1 MPPPSPCEI
10 KWRAAWYGPNA
21 STGGVWNS
29 TVKRIAA
36 MAPHQSNRGRLLG
49 YYVGDELLAQG
60 LSVSSLTA
68 VFDLLKETWPNATT
82 YYNEEWSVINDPS
95 WRDKDGKPYVTV
107 PDSLGKCTRSLCVF
121 F

>member
-1 MPPPSPCEI
+1 
-10 KWRAAWYGPNA
+10 
-21 STGGVWNS
+21 
-29 TVKRIAA
+29 

-95 WRDKDGKPYVTV
+95 WRDKDGKPYVIV
-107 PDSLGKCTRSLCVF
+107 PDSLGKCTRSLSSSEKEASERRVQTGSRMTTTGLEPMSRGSNR
-121 F
+121 